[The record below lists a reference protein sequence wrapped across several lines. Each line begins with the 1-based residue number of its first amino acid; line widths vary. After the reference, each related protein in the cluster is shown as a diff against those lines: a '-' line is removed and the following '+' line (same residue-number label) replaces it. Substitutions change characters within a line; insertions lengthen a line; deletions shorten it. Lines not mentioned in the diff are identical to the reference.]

1 MIDKTE
7 NDLERG
13 FDQVRELIVLRKTR
27 AYRAVNNESILCNWE
42 IGMYVSDK
50 LKTAEWGSK
59 TVEKLSQFIC
69 LQMPG
74 EKGYDRKS
82 LYRMVQFVETYTN
95 DEFVATLWRQIE
107 SKDYKIKKITE
118 SIPSALFDNE
128 SYDDKIV
135 ATLWRQLGKKVS
147 SIAELWQLL
156 DPAINY
162 FVVHVL
168 ANITWSIHKKII
180 SGCTSAEE
188 RLYYLNLCIA
198 EQPTVREL
206 NRLVDTGAYERT
218 LLGDKKMPI
227 ELKKNRPELLG
238 VFKDRYMVDFAHL
251 GSNEVEKDLHSALVN
266 NMKQFILDLGPN
278 FIFMGSEYR
287 LQVGMNDFFI
297 DLLFFERELQCM
309 VAFELKTTE
318 FKPEYKGQLEFYL
331 EALDRDV
338 RKSHENPSIGIL
350 LCKTADVRVVEYAMS
365 RNLSPMLVAKYEK
378 ELIPKE
384 ILQNYLLELD
394 DDMEGQRDLSE

>member
-1 MIDKTE
+1 
-7 NDLERG
+7 
-13 FDQVRELIVLRKTR
+13 
-27 AYRAVNNESILCNWE
+27 
-42 IGMYVSDK
+42 
-50 LKTAEWGSK
+50 
-59 TVEKLSQFIC
+59 
-69 LQMPG
+69 
-74 EKGYDRKS
+74 
-82 LYRMVQFVETYTN
+82 MVQFVETYTN
-95 DEFVATLWRQIE
+95 DDFVATLWRQIE
-107 SKDYKIKKITE
+107 SKDYRIKKITE
-118 SIPSALFDNE
+118 SIPSGLTDNE

-135 ATLWRQLGKKVS
+135 ATLWRQLDEKIS
-147 SIAELWQLL
+147 AIAGLWQKS
-156 DPAINY
+156 DSAINY
-162 FVVHVL
+162 FVIHVL

-188 RLYYLNLCIA
+188 RLYYLNLCVA

-251 GSNEVEKDLHSALVN
+251 GNNEVEKDLHSALVN
-266 NMKQFILDLGPN
+266 NMKQFILDLGHD

-338 RKSHENPSIGIL
+338 RKPHENPSIGIL

-384 ILQNYLLELD
+384 MLQNYLLELD
-394 DDMEGQRDLSE
+394 DDIGDK